1 MNPITVV
8 NSIFAWLHKAI
19 TYFLKKFEDIYY
31 LLCFF
36 LLLQDYNSSNFIF
49 LLINTFFYYYSLKN
63 APDIKK
69 FSVLKNIYL

>member
-1 MNPITVV
+1 MNPITVL

-36 LLLQDYNSSNFIF
+36 LLLQDYNSSNFYFSPNENFF
-49 LLINTFFYYYSLKN
+49 LLLFFDN
-63 APDIKK
+63 RA
-69 FSVLKNIYL
+69 